1 MDKNIDKILIILTIF
16 GLIIVI
22 GIYTFYIIKSLD
34 CLKLLESNIFKML
47 ISF

>member
-1 MDKNIDKILIILTIF
+1 MKKNIEKILILVTIS

-34 CLKLLESNIFKML
+34 CLKLLESNILKILMPF
-47 ISF
+47 